1 MASSNLVRPEDLTP
15 EERRASASRAGKA
28 SVAARRRKKDMRRML
43 QAIMDSDAGSSED
56 MENALAG
63 MDTDGS
69 VMAAILCGQLK
80 AAARGDARAMRQI
93 VEIAGVDT
101 LTTAG
106 RKEQKARIKKM
117 EADLAA
123 GERSTDGVQVILGD
137 GVEDYCV

>member
-80 AAARGDARAMRQI
+80 AAARGNSQAMAQI
-93 VEIAGVDT
+93 IALAGADT
-101 LTTAG
+101 LT
-106 RKEQKARIKKM
+106 RQDRREQKARIARL
-117 EADLAA
+117 EADVVREAQAKEPVEIVLDA
-123 GERSTDGVQVILGD
+123 GL
-137 GVEDYCV
+137 EDYTV